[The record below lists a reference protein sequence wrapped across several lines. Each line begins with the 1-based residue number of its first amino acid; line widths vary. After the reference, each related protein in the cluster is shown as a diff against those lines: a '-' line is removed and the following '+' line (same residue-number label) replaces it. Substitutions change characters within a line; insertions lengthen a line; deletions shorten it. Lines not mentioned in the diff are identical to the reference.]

1 MNGPETAHGP
11 CGGPERRRDCASG
24 GDCARPPSAACPAAL
39 LFGTAENTSRPGGR
53 GVWAAAGKV
62 DITPDLKTE
71 SIWLAGYGAKGRRPE
86 GVHDPLHARALVVS
100 DGEKTA
106 ALVAVD
112 VLGVFREET
121 EAIRRLLGWTGEKR
135 YLFIAATHTHSGPDT
150 VGLWG
155 PLPGVSG
162 VDKRYRKRV
171 REAVV
176 SLIKDLSGRLERV
189 ELRAA
194 SAKVD
199 PRGLCR
205 DSRDPAVLDDEL
217 NALQVLALPG
227 PGSKERR
234 VLGTVVRW
242 SCHPEVLGSKNRRVS
257 ADYAGELCSRVEER
271 TGGACVFFSG
281 SIGGLM
287 TPDTDDSGGV
297 EGQYR
302 EMRRVGEALA
312 DKALAALR
320 ADRGPAAARGD
331 RALKAGAAG
340 GPLDFDSRVVRVPV
354 ENSRYLLFLPSLA
367 FGHRILDQDG
377 RPLGRRRVLS
387 IPLRHLLFFP
397 LPEKARPW
405 VETEVSRLRLGPVDI
420 LGIPGELFPE
430 LAVGG
435 FDGSRSFGHPFI
447 KPGNANPPAVERAP
461 KGPYL
466 RERLGR
472 HGWVVG
478 LANDEL
484 GYLVPSYDFQVAP
497 TRSMTPKPAGTHY
510 EETNSIGP
518 SATRI
523 VLDAADELLR
533 N

>member
-1 MNGPETAHGP
+1 MNGPRTARTRL
-11 CGGPERRRDCASG
+11 RRLLI
-24 GDCARPPSAACPAAL
+24 AAL
-39 LFGTAENTSRPGGR
+39 LIGTTAINTGPALAGGAL
-53 GVWAAAGKV
+53 WAAAGKV
-62 DITPDLKTE
+62 DITPDLKKE

-112 VLGVFREET
+112 VLGVFREEA
-121 EAIRRLLGWTGEKR
+121 EAIRRLLGWTGDKR

-162 VDKRYRKRV
+162 VDERYRKRV

-176 SLIKDLSGRLERV
+176 SLVRDLSGRLERV

-199 PRGLCR
+199 PKGLCR
-205 DSRDPAVLDDEL
+205 DSRDPVVIDDEL
-217 NALQVLALPG
+217 NALQLRAAPAADLSAATPAGG
-227 PGSKERR
+227 PRSGSSSAR
-234 VLGTVVRW
+234 VVATLVRW

-271 TGGACVFFSG
+271 AGGACVFFSG

-287 TPDTDDSGGV
+287 TPDTDESGGV

-302 EMRRVGEALA
+302 EMRRVGHELA
-312 DKALAALR
+312 DKALAALS
-320 ADRGPAAARGD
+320 ATALPRGREGIVAKTGS
-331 RALKAGAAG
+331 GA
-340 GPLDFDSRVVRVPV
+340 GPLSFASRVVRVPV

-367 FGHRILDQDG
+367 FGHRILDRDG
-377 RPLGRRRVLS
+377 VPLGRLKIFG

-405 VETEVSRLRLGPVDI
+405 VETEVSRIRLGPVDM

-435 FDGSRSFGHPFI
+435 FDGSRSFGHAFI
-447 KPGNANPPAVERAP
+447 KPDNPNPPGIERAP
-461 KGPYL
+461 RGPYL

-484 GYLVPSYDFQVAP
+484 GYLVPGYDFQAAP

-523 VLDAADELLR
+523 VLDAAEELLR
-533 N
+533 Q